1 MKIISIVSYKE
12 LNQSLEY
19 IKLSDKF
26 ADGFEL
32 RLDYL
37 SNITLNKAKLDEINN
52 FISKIICL
60 YNKNIIITLR
70 DFHQGGSYQG
80 SLENKL
86 KIFDN
91 IALNNKDYN
100 KLYFDFEYYI
110 DDKILEKFRIDYSEI
125 NIIRSYH
132 DFNNTP
138 DILSLEK
145 ILAKLVCSKIKRNI
159 FYKIVTTA
167 KSSLDSVKLLN
178 FLKNTKTK
186 YPDLNVIAH
195 CMGECGAFS
204 RIINGIYGSK
214 FSYGFLDSVLDSN
227 NNINKKLYCVPIQDL
242 FSIYR
247 VNNLNL
253 NTKIYALLGNPVFHS
268 QGHIFHNQAFL
279 KLKENAVY
287 VKIKLNQAEI
297 DEFFYTIKNLN
308 FSGFSI
314 TMPLKEQIYKYTK
327 VNDTSEL
334 IKAINTIKII
344 KNNNKYILESYNTD
358 GAGAYKALC
367 DYNNIKD
374 FNKHFSNKNILILGA
389 GGASKSVILEFL
401 NRSNN
406 INITILNRTITNAY
420 NIESIFNNLLNK
432 SMSNINVYSFSN
444 FITNYFFNNNLD
456 KYDYIINTISGDILK
471 NNTEFK
477 ILLENISNILHEN
490 SIVMD
495 INYYNNILDVIPK
508 NIRALHGKLMFEYQ
522 AKLQLTYWF
531 NKSYI

>member
-167 KSSLDSVKLLN
+167 KSSLL
-178 FLKNTKTK
+178 
-186 YPDLNVIAH
+186 
-195 CMGECGAFS
+195 
-204 RIINGIYGSK
+204 YGRMW
-214 FSYGFLDSVLDSN
+214 
-227 NNINKKLYCVPIQDL
+227 C
-242 FSIYR
+242 
-247 VNNLNL
+247 
-253 NTKIYALLGNPVFHS
+253 
-268 QGHIFHNQAFL
+268 
-279 KLKENAVY
+279 
-287 VKIKLNQAEI
+287 
-297 DEFFYTIKNLN
+297 FF
-308 FSGFSI
+308 
-314 TMPLKEQIYKYTK
+314 
-327 VNDTSEL
+327 
-334 IKAINTIKII
+334 
-344 KNNNKYILESYNTD
+344 KNNKWDL
-358 GAGAYKALC
+358 
-367 DYNNIKD
+367 
-374 FNKHFSNKNILILGA
+374 
-389 GGASKSVILEFL
+389 
-401 NRSNN
+401 
-406 INITILNRTITNAY
+406 
-420 NIESIFNNLLNK
+420 
-432 SMSNINVYSFSN
+432 
-444 FITNYFFNNNLD
+444 
-456 KYDYIINTISGDILK
+456 
-471 NNTEFK
+471 
-477 ILLENISNILHEN
+477 
-490 SIVMD
+490 
-495 INYYNNILDVIPK
+495 
-508 NIRALHGKLMFEYQ
+508 
-522 AKLQLTYWF
+522 W
-531 NKSYI
+531 